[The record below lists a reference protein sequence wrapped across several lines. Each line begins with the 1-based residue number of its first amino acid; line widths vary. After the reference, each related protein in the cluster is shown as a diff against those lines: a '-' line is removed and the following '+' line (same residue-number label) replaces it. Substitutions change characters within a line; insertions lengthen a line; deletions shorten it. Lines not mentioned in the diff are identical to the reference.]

1 MDSERKA
8 FVKTDGRSSDQT
20 ASSADESGIK
30 FGARK
35 RKHRCS
41 ITMLNMWGTVS
52 VGQANRSWTS
62 MPKRER
68 KCETRRVE
76 RYFIWSTRACISVED
91 AAPAI
96 RCQFMELGNRSSA
109 KVQSN
114 YWIWNDSNYYY
125 FADDLFERPASNF
138 STPRRASWQVVSKIV
153 RVVCTAIIWHL
164 GPVNIKLPF
173 TENEMKKLVAQKLML
188 FHNVLGQ

>member
-1 MDSERKA
+1 MRNCVRASDKLIDHEHQCRKERENA
-8 FVKTDGRSSDQT
+8 
-20 ASSADESGIK
+20 
-30 FGARK
+30 K
-35 RKHRCS
+35 RGELNDKHKS
-41 ITMLNMWGTVS
+41 LHFM
-52 VGQANRSWTS
+52 
-62 MPKRER
+62 
-68 KCETRRVE
+68 
-76 RYFIWSTRACISVED
+76 D

>member
-1 MDSERKA
+1 MRNEA
-8 FVKTDGRSSDQT
+8 
-20 ASSADESGIK
+20 
-30 FGARK
+30 
-35 RKHRCS
+35 
-41 ITMLNMWGTVS
+41 
-52 VGQANRSWTS
+52 SWTILHLKHKS
-62 MPKRER
+62 LHFM
-68 KCETRRVE
+68 
-76 RYFIWSTRACISVED
+76 D

-125 FADDLFERPASNF
+125 SADDLFERPASNF

-164 GPVNIKLPF
+164 GPVYIKLPF
-173 TENEMKKLVAQKLML
+173 TENEMKKLVAQFEKA
-188 FHNVLGQ
+188 HVIPQCLGAIDGTHMEIKQHAINITDHRDLHKPNSKTAL

>member
-1 MDSERKA
+1 MNFNAE
-8 FVKTDGRSSDQT
+8 
-20 ASSADESGIK
+20 
-30 FGARK
+30 K
-35 RKHRCS
+35 REKMR
-41 ITMLNMWGTVS
+41 NE
-52 VGQANRSWTS
+52 ASWTILHLKHKS
-62 MPKRER
+62 LHFM
-68 KCETRRVE
+68 
-76 RYFIWSTRACISVED
+76 D

-96 RCQFMELGNRSSA
+96 RCHFMELGNRSSA

-173 TENEMKKLVAQKLML
+173 TENEWRNWWHKSSCYSTMSWGNRWDSHGDQTTRNKY
-188 FHNVLGQ
+188 NRP